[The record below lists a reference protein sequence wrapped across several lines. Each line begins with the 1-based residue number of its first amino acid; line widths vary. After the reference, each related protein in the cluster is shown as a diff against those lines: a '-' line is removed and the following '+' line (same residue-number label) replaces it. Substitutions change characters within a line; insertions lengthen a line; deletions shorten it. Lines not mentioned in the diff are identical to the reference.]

1 MAGQVSIREV
11 LASDAEE
18 VAELSGEL
26 GYPVSAAEMHARI
39 QQFAKL
45 PDRVAF
51 VAYLEDHVVGWIDVG
66 VVHHLQSRPYG
77 EIGGLV
83 VSSTQRSRGIG
94 KQLVKRAEEWVTA
107 RGLDTILVR
116 SRIAR
121 EDAHRF
127 YLQQNFQRWKT
138 SAVFTKQ
145 LADPPVPEDGT
156 FHESR
161 FTPPALL

>member
-1 MAGQVSIREV
+1 MTGDVSIREMR
-11 LASDAEE
+11 AADAEE

-26 GYPVSAAEMHARI
+26 GYPVSAEEMQARI
-39 QQFAKL
+39 QQLAKL
-45 PDRVAF
+45 SDRVAF
-51 VAYLEDHVVGWIDVG
+51 VACLENHVVGWIDVG

-94 KQLVKRAEEWVTA
+94 KQLVRRAEEWVSG

-145 LADPPVPEDGT
+145 LPGPPVPERGP
-156 FHESR
+156 FYESR
-161 FTPPALL
+161 FTRPAPL

>member
-1 MAGQVSIREV
+1 MTSEVSIREM
-11 LASDAEE
+11 LAADAQE

-26 GYPVSAAEMHARI
+26 GYPVSAAEMQARI
-39 QQFAKL
+39 QQLSKL
-45 PDRVAF
+45 ADRVAF
-51 VAYLEDHVVGWIDVG
+51 VACLENRVVGWIEVG
-66 VVHHLQSRPYG
+66 VVHHLQSGPYG

-94 KQLVKRAEEWVTA
+94 KQLVKRAEEWVA
-107 RGLDTILVR
+107 GRGLETILVR
-116 SRIAR
+116 SRITR

-127 YLQQNFQRWKT
+127 YLQQNFQRLKT

-145 LADPPVPEDGT
+145 LTNRPVPEQRT

-161 FTPPALL
+161 FTPPASL